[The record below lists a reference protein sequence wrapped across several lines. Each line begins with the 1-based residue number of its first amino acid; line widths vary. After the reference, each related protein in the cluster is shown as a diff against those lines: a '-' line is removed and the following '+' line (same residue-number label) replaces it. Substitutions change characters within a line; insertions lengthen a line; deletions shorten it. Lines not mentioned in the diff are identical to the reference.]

1 MNPETAAS
9 PPAPPP
15 RALRFGLRFKVL
27 LGLTLFNIAA
37 TLVFTVTRYVSE
49 KEHILADLRDKL
61 DDFAHGLP
69 YLLPDGYLDRAVS
82 AGAVTPEEYRR
93 LVERLNRYCR
103 EVGLRY
109 LYTYFRGEAGFHCT
123 ATNCPPTEKFTP
135 YWEFYDTVP
144 PAIAQAWETGRPV
157 YGYVEDKWGRTF
169 TLFAPARTPAGQRYI
184 AGADLPVPYV
194 DERLNASLR
203 QSLYVGAGSFL
214 LFFLISAFA
223 STHFSRQIT
232 QLAAYTR
239 ELAQTSFQSNPAS
252 ELRRRI
258 VALPARSRDEV
269 GELARSF
276 LVMEEQLGSY
286 LQRLQAETAAKE
298 RAQNELRIAGE
309 IQLSLLPQAFPK
321 SELLDLHAAMKP
333 AKEAGGDFYDFFFL
347 DADHLCFAIGDV
359 SDKGMPAALF
369 MAVALTTLRAKATP
383 ERIDTPDEILRETNE
398 LLIPQ
403 NQSAQFVTLFL
414 GVLNVHTG
422 VVAYADGGHNR
433 PYRRTAGGDVGMLT
447 IPPREGMA
455 LGVMPGAGFRRHTL
469 QLAPGDTLFLYTDG
483 VTEAI
488 AADETF
494 YREARLQRV
503 LAELPAAATAR
514 HCVETVMDDVFAF
527 ARGHVQADDITL
539 LAVRRKG

>member
-1 MNPETAAS
+1 MNPD
-9 PPAPPP
+9 PPVSPPP
-15 RALRFGLRFKVL
+15 RTLRFGLRFKVL
-27 LGLTLFNIAA
+27 LGLTLFNTAA
-37 TLVFTVTRYVSE
+37 TLVFTVSHYFSE
-49 KEHILADLRDKL
+49 KEHIMADLRDKL

-69 YLLPDGYLDRAVS
+69 FLLPEGYLDRAVS
-82 AGAVTPEEYRR
+82 AEAVAPAEYRE
-93 LVERLNRYCR
+93 LVGRLNRYCQG
-103 EVGLRY
+103 VGLRY
-109 LYTYFRGEAGFHCT
+109 LYTYHRGARGFHCT
-123 ATNCPPTEKFTP
+123 ATNSPPAEKFTP
-135 YWEFYDTVP
+135 YWDFYDTAP
-144 PAIAQAWETGRPV
+144 PAITQAWETGRPV

-169 TLFAPARTPAGQRYI
+169 TLFAPARTAAGQRYI

-194 DERLNASLR
+194 DERLNESLR
-203 QSLYVGAGSFL
+203 QSLSIGAGSFL
-214 LFFLISAFA
+214 VFLLISGFA
-223 STHFSRQIT
+223 STHFSRRIT

-239 ELAQTSFQSNPAS
+239 EFAQASFRSDPAS
-252 ELRRRI
+252 ALRRRI
-258 VALPARSRDEV
+258 VALPERTRDEV

-276 LVMEEQLGSY
+276 LVMEDQLGSY
-286 LQRLQAETAAKE
+286 LHQLQVETAAKE

-309 IQLSLLPQAFPK
+309 IQLSMLPQAFPE
-321 SELLDLHAAMKP
+321 SDRLDLHAAMRP

-347 DADHLCFAIGDV
+347 DADHLCFSIGDV

-369 MAVALTTLRAKATP
+369 MAVALTTLRARATP

-403 NQSAQFVTLFL
+403 NQSAQFVTIFL
-414 GVLNVHTG
+414 GVLNVRTG
-422 VVAYADGGHNR
+422 VITYADGGHNR
-433 PYRRTAGGDVGMLT
+433 PYLRTTAHDVQMLA

-455 LGVMPGAGFRRHTL
+455 LGVMPGAVFRRHTL
-469 QLAPGDTLFLYTDG
+469 QLPPGGTLFLYTDG

-503 LAELPAAATAR
+503 LASLPAPAAAR
-514 HCVETVMDDVFAF
+514 ECVESVMDDVFGF